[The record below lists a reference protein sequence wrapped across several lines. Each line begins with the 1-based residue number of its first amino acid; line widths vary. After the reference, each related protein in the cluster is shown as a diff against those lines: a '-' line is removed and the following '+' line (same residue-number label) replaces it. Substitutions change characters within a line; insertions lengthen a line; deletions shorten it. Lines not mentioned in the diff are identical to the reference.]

1 MRRFGWSVQSEQKVV
16 SSLLKGGWILTFF
29 EGRMWRAIPHK
40 RSMKMTPQP
49 KAVPPIPEG
58 SSSVM
63 PWIMSRDTAQLLD
76 FLKQAFGAQELS
88 RMYNEDGTIGHAEA
102 KIGDSIVGGFDARE
116 GWPDT
121 PCFLRL
127 YVEDADA
134 VYQQALAAGA
144 ISVTEMTS
152 LSWGNRGGRVRDPLG
167 NICWIQSRVEQVDQE
182 EIAKRATEKQFLD
195 ARRYTRESLDRAM
208 RSGNT

>member
-1 MRRFGWSVQSEQKVV
+1 
-16 SSLLKGGWILTFF
+16 
-29 EGRMWRAIPHK
+29 
-40 RSMKMTPQP
+40 MTAQP

-58 SSSVM
+58 ASTVM
-63 PWIMSRDTAQLLD
+63 PWIISRDTAKLLE

-88 RMYNEDGTIGHAEA
+88 RLYNEDGTIAHAET

-134 VYQQALAAGA
+134 VYQQALSAGA

-152 LSWGNRGGRVRDPLG
+152 LFWGDRGGRVRDPFG
-167 NICWIQSRVEQVDQE
+167 NIWWIQTHVENVDSQE
-182 EIAKRATEKQFLD
+182 MAKRATEKQYLD
-195 ARRYTRESLDRAM
+195 AMRYTRESLDREM
-208 RSGNT
+208 RSRGHQQSR

>member
-63 PWIMSRDTAQLLD
+63 PWIISRDTAKLLD

-127 YVEDADA
+127 C
-134 VYQQALAAGA
+134 
-144 ISVTEMTS
+144 TS
-152 LSWGNRGGRVRDPLG
+152 RMPMPSTNKP
-167 NICWIQSRVEQVDQE
+167 
-182 EIAKRATEKQFLD
+182 FLL
-195 ARRYTRESLDRAM
+195 EPFPS
-208 RSGNT
+208 